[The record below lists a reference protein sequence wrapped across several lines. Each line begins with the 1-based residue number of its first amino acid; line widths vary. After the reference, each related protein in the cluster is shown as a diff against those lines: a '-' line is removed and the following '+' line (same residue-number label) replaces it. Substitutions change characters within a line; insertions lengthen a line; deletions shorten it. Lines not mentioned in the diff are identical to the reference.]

1 MWLPRSGLGT
11 GQFCICRQD
20 LAEVIYGVDGSP
32 GALMSPF
39 ALSESC
45 EAGSRSEPGW
55 RGFSVLWGPEADGA
69 LHLRGGCPHAS
80 PPHTCSPAAREA
92 AAGDWLL
99 FLTLSDQNQ

>member
-11 GQFCICRQD
+11 GQFCVCRQD

-55 RGFSVLWGPEADGA
+55 RGFSVLRGPEANRA
-69 LHLRGGCPHAS
+69 LHL
-80 PPHTCSPAAREA
+80 
-92 AAGDWLL
+92 
-99 FLTLSDQNQ
+99 